1 MLCLSGQCTMQNQL
15 EHDAHTDMFIERTLS
30 QFQCQYTV
38 QYSELNIVFIEIESD
53 KIGILS
59 R

>member
-1 MLCLSGQCTMQNQL
+1 MQNQL